1 MTRKKFRR
9 LLMGRHGMSRNSAA
23 VVSAVCREWGIPYST
38 AYGAFDS
45 RGDLDI
51 AGCINSLLLVRLA
64 GTSTFGSL
72 ISDVVKAATDAAAQ
86 ILDSLV
92 DILGGM
98 SSA

>member
-1 MTRKKFRR
+1 MTQKRFGR
-9 LLMGRHGMSRNSAA
+9 LLMGRHGMSRNDAA

-38 AYGAFDS
+38 AYGTFDS

-51 AGCINSLLLVRLA
+51 AGCIDSLLLVRLA
-64 GTSTFGSL
+64 GTSTFESL

>member
-1 MTRKKFRR
+1 MTQKRFRR
-9 LLMGRHGMSRNSAA
+9 LLMGRHGMSRNGAA

-38 AYGAFDS
+38 AYGTFGS

-64 GTSTFGSL
+64 GTSPFESL
-72 ISDVVKAATDAAAQ
+72 ISDIVETVTDMVARM
-86 ILDSLV
+86 LGSLA

>member
-1 MTRKKFRR
+1 MTQKRFGR

-23 VVSAVCREWGIPYST
+23 VVSAVCREWGMPYST
-38 AYGAFDS
+38 AYGAFGS

-64 GTSTFGSL
+64 GTSPFESL
-72 ISDVVKAATDAAAQ
+72 ISDIVKAVTDAAAH
-86 ILDSLV
+86 ILNSLV

>member
-1 MTRKKFRR
+1 MTQKRFGQ
-9 LLMGRHGMSRNSAA
+9 LLMGRHGMSRNDAA
-23 VVSAVCREWGIPYST
+23 VVSAVCHGWGIPYST
-38 AYGAFDS
+38 AYGTFGS

-64 GTSTFGSL
+64 GTSTFEFLISNIVETVTDVAAYVLGSL
-72 ISDVVKAATDAAAQ
+72 D
-86 ILDSLV
+86 

>member
-1 MTRKKFRR
+1 MTRKRFWR

-38 AYGAFDS
+38 AYGAFSS

-64 GTSTFGSL
+64 GTSPFESL
-72 ISDVVKAATDAAAQ
+72 ISNIVKTVTDAAAR
-86 ILDSLV
+86 ILGSFN
-92 DILGGM
+92 DILGGV

>member
-1 MTRKKFRR
+1 MTQKRFGR
-9 LLMGRHGMSRNSAA
+9 LLMGRHGMSRNDAA

-38 AYGAFDS
+38 AYGTFDG

-51 AGCINSLLLVRLA
+51 AGCINSLLPVRLA
-64 GTSTFGSL
+64 GTSTFESL
-72 ISDVVKAATDAAAQ
+72 ISNIVKTVIDVAARMLGS
-86 ILDSLV
+86 LD